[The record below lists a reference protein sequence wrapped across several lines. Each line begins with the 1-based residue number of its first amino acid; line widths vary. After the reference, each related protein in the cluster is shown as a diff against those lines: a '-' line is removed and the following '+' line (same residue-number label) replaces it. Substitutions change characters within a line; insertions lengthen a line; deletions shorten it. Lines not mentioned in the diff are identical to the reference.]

1 VIAAEAFSDLKTI
14 AAERAPRFL
23 PDVVI
28 ARAFRVAEQRAR
40 FDAASVSPL
49 NAARSL
55 RIPVLLIHGAEDHE
69 TTADHSQRLLSSLAG
84 PKRLV
89 LVPNAGHNQ
98 SMSAPGVWADV
109 DGWLDAIV
117 PRRL

>member
-1 VIAAEAFSDLKTI
+1 MV
-14 AAERAPRFL
+14 
-23 PDVVI
+23 
-28 ARAFRVAEQRAR
+28 ARAFRVAEERAR

-55 RIPVLLIHGAEDHE
+55 RIPVLLIHGAEDRE
-69 TTADHSQRLLSSLAG
+69 TTPDHSQRLLSALAG
-84 PKRLV
+84 PRRLV

-98 SMSAPGVWADV
+98 SMGAPGVWTDV
-109 DGWLDAIV
+109 DRWLDTVV